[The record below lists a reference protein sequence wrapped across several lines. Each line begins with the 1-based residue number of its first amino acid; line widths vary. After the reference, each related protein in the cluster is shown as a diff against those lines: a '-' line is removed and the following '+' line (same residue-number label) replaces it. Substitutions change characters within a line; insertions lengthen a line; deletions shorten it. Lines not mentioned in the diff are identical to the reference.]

1 MTTDADA
8 LPGVLLL
15 GSSGFI
21 GRRIAASLAGKAR
34 VTAPSRNPGNRN
46 PDGPAGPQEH
56 HATSTLADIAAQD
69 TTAPDITTPDIT
81 VPGTLLPVL
90 RDLKVPGTVIHAV
103 SYVGSDPDLAREVS
117 EAGTRNIIEQCRQS
131 GNPRLIYLSTASV
144 HGMGPHRGGGPY
156 PCLPASAA
164 SAARAAAERMV
175 LDYGGEVV
183 RPNLVF
189 GEGDRWLAPG
199 LLRIIDTA
207 GGWPGDGDAR
217 LSVID
222 AGSLGELVAGLALAE
237 PQPGAAFYA
246 AYPEPVPVS
255 VLVEGLCRA
264 SGRPVPPLL
273 GDAPEVWQALL
284 DAGFSRHQ
292 IDLVTVDHFYPSE
305 QLWRI
310 SCVPPGAAPAVG
322 MFRS

>member
-1 MTTDADA
+1 
-8 LPGVLLL
+8 
-15 GSSGFI
+15 
-21 GRRIAASLAGKAR
+21 
-34 VTAPSRNPGNRN
+34 
-46 PDGPAGPQEH
+46 
-56 HATSTLADIAAQD
+56 
-69 TTAPDITTPDIT
+69 

-90 RDLKVPGTVIHAV
+90 REPEVPGVVVHAV
-103 SYVGSDPDLAREVS
+103 SYVGSDPALARDVN
-117 EAGTRNIIEQCRQS
+117 EAGTRNVIEQCRQS

-144 HGMGPHRGGGPY
+144 HGMGPHRGGGPHPY
-156 PCLPASAA
+156 APASPA

-189 GEGDRWLAPG
+189 GGGDRWLAPG
-199 LLRIIDTA
+199 LLRIIDAA
-207 GGWPGDGDAR
+207 GGWPGDGAAR

-237 PQPGAAFYA
+237 PQPGQAFYA
-246 AYPEPVPVS
+246 AHPEPVTVS
-255 VLVEGLCRA
+255 TLVEELCMA
-264 SGRPVPPLL
+264 SGRAVPLL
-273 GDAPEVWQALL
+273 LGEAPEVWQSLL

-305 QLWRI
+305 HLWRI
-310 SCVPPGAAPAVG
+310 SGVVPAAEPAVAG

>member
-1 MTTDADA
+1 MTAGAGA
-8 LPGVLLL
+8 LPGVVVL

-34 VTAPSRNPGNRN
+34 VTAPSRNPGTRN
-46 PDGPAGPQEH
+46 PDGPAGPQGH
-56 HATSTLADIAAQD
+56 HATSTVAELTAAGV
-69 TTAPDITTPDIT
+69 T
-81 VPGTLLPVL
+81 VPGAFLPFL
-90 RDLKVPGTVIHAV
+90 RDLEDPGVVVHAV
-103 SYVGSDPDLAREVS
+103 SYVGSDPALAREVN
-117 EAGTRNIIEQCRQS
+117 EAGTRNIIEQCQHS

-156 PCLPASAA
+156 PRRPASAA

-189 GEGDRWLAPG
+189 GEGDRWAAPG
-199 LLRIIDTA
+199 LLRIIDAA
-207 GGWPGDGDAR
+207 GGWPGNGAAR

-222 AGSLGELVAGLALAE
+222 AGSLGELVAGLALAD
-237 PQPGAAFYA
+237 PQPGRAFYA
-246 AYPEPVPVS
+246 AYPAPVPVS
-255 VLVEGLCRA
+255 VLVEELCRA

-273 GDAPEVWQALL
+273 GDAPEVWESVL

-310 SCVPPGAAPAVG
+310 SGVVPGAEPVAG

>member
-8 LPGVLLL
+8 LPGVVLL

-34 VTAPSRNPGNRN
+34 VTAPSRNSGNRN
-46 PDGPAGPQEH
+46 PDSPAGPQEH
-56 HATSTLADIAAQD
+56 NATSTMADIAALD
-69 TTAPDITTPDIT
+69 AAALDATALDITA
-81 VPGTLLPVL
+81 PGTLLPVL
-90 RDLKVPGTVIHAV
+90 RYLKAPGTVIHAV
-103 SYVGSDPDLAREVS
+103 SYVGSDPDLAREVN
-117 EAGTRNIIEQCRQS
+117 EAGTRNVIEQCRQS

-164 SAARAAAERMV
+164 SAARAEAERMV

-189 GEGDRWLAPG
+189 GRGDRWLAPG

-207 GGWPGDGDAR
+207 GGWPGDGAAR

-237 PQPGAAFYA
+237 SQPGEAFYA
-246 AYPEPVPVS
+246 AYPEPIPVS

-273 GDAPEVWQALL
+273 GDAPEVWQSLL
-284 DAGFSRHQ
+284 DGGFSRHQ

-305 QLWRI
+305 RLWRI
-310 SCVPPGAAPAVG
+310 SGVLPGAAPAVG

>member
-1 MTTDADA
+1 MTTDVDG
-8 LPGVLLL
+8 LPGVVVL

-21 GRRIAASLAGKAR
+21 GRRVVGSLAGKAR
-34 VTAPSRNPGNRN
+34 VAALSRNPGGRN
-46 PDGPAGPQEH
+46 PDGPAGPQGH
-56 HATSTLADIAAQD
+56 HATSTVADIAV
-69 TTAPDITTPDIT
+69 PDIT
-81 VPGTLLPVL
+81 VPGALLPIL
-90 RDLKVPGTVIHAV
+90 RDLKGAGTVVHAV
-103 SYVGSDPDLAREVS
+103 SYVGSDPDIAREVN
-117 EAGTRNIIEQCRQS
+117 EAGTRNVIEQCRES

-144 HGMGPHRGGGPY
+144 HGMGPHRGVGPY
-156 PCLPASAA
+156 PYLPASAA

-199 LLRIIDTA
+199 LLRIIDVA
-207 GGWPGDGDAR
+207 GGWPGDGAAR

-222 AGSLGELVAGLALAE
+222 AGTLGALVAGLALAE
-237 PQPGAAFYA
+237 PQPGRAFYA

-255 VLVEGLCRA
+255 VLVEWLCRG
-264 SGRPVPPLL
+264 SCRPLPRLL
-273 GDAPEVWQALL
+273 GDAPTGRQALL

-310 SCVPPGAAPAVG
+310 SGLVPGDVAAVG
-322 MFRS
+322 IFRS